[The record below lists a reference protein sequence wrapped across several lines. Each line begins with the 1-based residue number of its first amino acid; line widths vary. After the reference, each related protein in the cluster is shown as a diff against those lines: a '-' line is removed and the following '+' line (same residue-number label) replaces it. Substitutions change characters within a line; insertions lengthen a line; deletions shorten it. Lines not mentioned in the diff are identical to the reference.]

1 MEGRRL
7 RAFLDGA
14 DFAERER
21 VALLQVGQRRHGI
34 FVREDLAPT
43 RIDCR
48 LADREELRVANPEMG
63 LRDRS
68 DARGRQ
74 RREESPG
81 DEVVYPGSESRAS
94 LRGRGGRM
102 EGRMIRRLDRTATH
116 RP

>member
-1 MEGRRL
+1 MERRRL
-7 RAFLDGA
+7 RPFLDDA

-21 VALLQVGQRRHGI
+21 VALLQVGQRRHRI

-63 LRDRS
+63 LRDRG

-74 RREESPG
+74 RREESGAMRSYTQDRSPARRFAG
-81 DEVVYPGSESRAS
+81 AAVGW
-94 LRGRGGRM
+94 RGG
-102 EGRMIRRLDRTATH
+102 
-116 RP
+116 